1 MINAKKTKRI
11 FNRVVE
17 RRGGNF
23 HLLEG
28 LSGRPCLI
36 FGGQI
41 YSSIRFVFCFMI

>member
-1 MINAKKTKRI
+1 MLKKQKEDLIVLSRG
-11 FNRVVE
+11 E
-17 RRGGNF
+17 GGGGNF

-36 FGGQI
+36 FVGQI